1 MPDRRHG
8 PVRSA
13 RGQATPLWAVV
24 IVLAALLLVPTGL
37 LIRATVERAEA
48 RAAADAAALAGA
60 LAGEQEARAVAA
72 ANGGRVVAYAERHDL
87 VEVTVV
93 VGDRQA
99 TARAERSLR
108 LAPHERDGTRRR
120 GR

>member
-1 MPDRRHG
+1 MSVRR
-8 PVRSA
+8 SD

-24 IVLAALLLVPTGL
+24 IVLAALVLVPSGM
-37 LIRATVERAEA
+37 LIRATVDRAQA
-48 RAAADAAALAGA
+48 RSAADAAALAGA
-60 LAGEQEARAVAA
+60 LEGEAAARSVAA
-72 ANGGRVVAYAERHDL
+72 ANGARLTAYEERHDL

-108 LAPHERDGTRRR
+108 LRPD
-120 GR
+120 